1 MKVKL
6 LKKVRKRYSIH
17 KVSEIGELAPGLIND
32 CYQEINQLPFYYLID
47 NDDGG
52 YIGYSASYDNIYEFL
67 VTKIH
72 KTYLA
77 RMKRKDKKTQIEKVW
92 Y

>member
-17 KVSEIGELAPGLIND
+17 KVNEIGELSPTFILE
-32 CYQEINQLPFYYLID
+32 CYEELNQLPFYYLTD
-47 NDDGG
+47 NDNED
-52 YIGYSASYDNIYEFL
+52 YIGYSTSYDNIYEFL

-77 RMKRKDKKTQIEKVW
+77 RMKRKDKKTQIDKVW